1 MGLGKWITGA
11 IGWALGGPLGG
22 LVGYL
27 LGSLFEGDS
36 QQAQRVYSSG
46 GGFSANEQRNSFLVS
61 LLVLSAAVMKSDGK
75 VLRSELEY
83 VKDFIRRNF
92 GEAALPQALQI
103 LKAALDKDINLPEIC
118 AQIKLYMEQS
128 QRLQLFHYLVGI
140 ANADGHVSQ
149 VEINDLKNIAAYL
162 GIPAAEAA
170 SILAMFGGNDV
181 ESAYK
186 VLEIEP
192 SATDD
197 EVKKA
202 YKKMAIKHHPDKVES
217 LGEDVKK
224 AAEEKFKA
232 IAAAYETIRKERGFN

>member
-1 MGLGKWITGA
+1 MGIGKWITGA

-22 LVGYL
+22 LAGYL

-36 QQAQRVYSSG
+36 QQTQRAYQG

-75 VLRSELEY
+75 VMKSELEY
-83 VKDFIRRNF
+83 VKDFIRRSF

-103 LKAALDKDINLPEIC
+103 LKAALEKDIDVPQIC
-118 AQIKLYMEQS
+118 AQIKLYMDPS

-149 VEINDLKNIAAYL
+149 IEVEDLKRMAMYL
-162 GIPAAEAA
+162 GIPVQEAE
-170 SILAMFGGNDV
+170 SILAMFGGQDV
-181 ESAYK
+181 NSAYK
-186 VLEIEP
+186 VLEIDP
-192 SATDD
+192 SASDD

-217 LGEDVKK
+217 LGDDVKK
-224 AAEEKFKA
+224 AAEEKFKS
-232 IAAAYETIRKERGFN
+232 IVAAYEAIKKERGFN

>member
-1 MGLGKWITGA
+1 MGIGKWITGA
-11 IGWALGGPLGG
+11 VGWAFGGPLGG

-27 LGSLFEGDS
+27 LGSLLEGDNHQS
-36 QQAQRVYSSG
+36 QRVYSSG
-46 GGFSANEQRNSFLVS
+46 SSFSANEQRNSFLVS

-103 LKAALDKDINLPEIC
+103 LKAALEKEINLPEIC

-140 ANADGHVSQ
+140 AKADGQVSQ
-149 VEINDLKNIAAYL
+149 VEISDLKNIATYL

-181 ESAYK
+181 DTAYK

-192 SATDD
+192 SATDE
-197 EVKKA
+197 EVKRA
-202 YKKMAIKHHPDKVES
+202 YKKLAIKHHPDKVES
-217 LGEDVKK
+217 LGEDVKR

-232 IAAAYETIRKERGFN
+232 IAAAYETIKKERGLN